1 MIHVFS
7 SEEQLRTEFDKQL
20 VEQVKQSKENWDRQ
34 KGLFEKSIDPI
45 AEMEIQ
51 TEIAKAKYLL
61 LLREAKRRKITIL
74 SSIYN

>member
-1 MIHVFS
+1 MFFRRKDR
-7 SEEQLRTEFDKQL
+7 LRTEFDKQL